1 MSNGDMGTALELER
15 LFVQSKLSLLARG
28 KILISL
34 LTTCSE
40 KLDIMNEKTNIY
52 DEMGSEYLV
61 LSRVLKE
68 TELIYESNL
77 EKTTE
82 QLDTII
88 TQQGAKTK

>member
-1 MSNGDMGTALELER
+1 MGTTLELER
-15 LFVQSKLSLLARG
+15 AFVQSKLSLLARG
-28 KILISL
+28 KILIGL

-52 DEMGSEYLV
+52 DNMDSEYLV
-61 LSRVLKE
+61 LSKVLKE

-77 EKTTE
+77 DKTTE

-88 TQQGAKTK
+88 TQQRDTGGA